1 MIKDLITKK
10 EYEGKK
16 CIFCGSDNIYILH
29 TINKDFPNDIEKDYT
44 YCRCESC
51 RNSVLKDESQTQE
64 KDRYFNSYQDAI
76 NMWNETN

>member
-29 TINKDFPNDIEKDYT
+29 TINKDFPNDIEKD
-44 YCRCESC
+44 
-51 RNSVLKDESQTQE
+51 
-64 KDRYFNSYQDAI
+64 
-76 NMWNETN
+76 